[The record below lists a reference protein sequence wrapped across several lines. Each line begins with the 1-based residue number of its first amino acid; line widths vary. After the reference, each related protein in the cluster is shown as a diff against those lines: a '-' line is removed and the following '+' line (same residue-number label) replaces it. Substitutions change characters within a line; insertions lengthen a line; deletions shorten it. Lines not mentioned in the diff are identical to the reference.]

1 MQENEELTL
10 KELKPEQKFTKPPA
24 RFTEATLVKMMEEKG
39 IGRPATYTQTVNVL
53 YNRHYAEKKGK
64 QIIST
69 ELGRKVVDMLMKY
82 FENIMDVGFTADM
95 EDKLD
100 DIEYGGK
107 VWQNVVGDFYKDFE
121 KELKVAQGDSYTD
134 KIPDEPSD
142 EICEKCGARMV
153 IKHGKFGKFLACPNY
168 PKCKNTKQI
177 IEKVATCPKCGG
189 DIVKKFT
196 KTGKVFYGCANF
208 PKCDYTSWEIPANRK
223 CATCGGEMYVKYY
236 KNTKVYTCPHCHI
249 SITEKLQAKE
259 ENEGSEQS
267 AE

>member
-1 MQENEELTL
+1 
-10 KELKPEQKFTKPPA
+10 
-24 RFTEATLVKMMEEKG
+24 
-39 IGRPATYTQTVNVL
+39 
-53 YNRHYAEKKGK
+53 
-64 QIIST
+64 
-69 ELGRKVVDMLMKY
+69 
-82 FENIMDVGFTADM
+82 MDVGFTADM

-223 CATCGGEMYVKYY
+223 CETCGGEMYVKYY